1 MLRKRLPAALL
12 LLALAACR
20 AEEPAPPPPP
30 ATPPPQ
36 PAATVTPPPPAVPE
50 IARAAR
56 PGSRVLFVGLD
67 GADWQLLDEQIAA
80 GKMPNLARLVREG
93 RSGVLTGLNPPLCP
107 LLWTSMMTGVGPVQH
122 GILDFTRVNPASGRE
137 EPIRA
142 DDRRVPAV
150 WTLASAAGKSVALF
164 GMWATYPGEPVRG
177 LVVSDRALSFVPGS
191 GRLPP
196 GVIHPPE
203 SEPWARE
210 ALAEAERAT
219 GFEAIAAWLP
229 GLKRA
234 DYDKRVAE
242 PDTSAHPV
250 SALRRTL
257 ADTRSYDG
265 LARSWL
271 ARETPDFA
279 IVYIQGTDTIAHAFA
294 PLAPPRQ
301 ETVPAA
307 DFQRYGK
314 VPDLYFAEVDRLL
327 GEYRQIAERSGAVL
341 MLASDHGFFWKDGRP
356 PDLASAAAVTAG
368 RWHRDEGI
376 YLLWGPGIAKGRERG
391 ERGRGGIEQVHATL
405 LSLLGLPPAKG
416 AAGPPL
422 PGTPSGPKTPAFD
435 YRAHLPASKPD
446 EKARTIASYN
456 NEGLL
461 LRSQGKTDEALAAF
475 ERAVERDPE
484 GAAVLWNLSDL
495 LFEQGEETR
504 DRSDELLAR
513 ALKAGLPEGTERAVG
528 RAVLYQREGDLARSL
543 ELLDAAVEAKP
554 DDPRLLL
561 FRGRFRLDAEQC
573 QEGLADLERSRQ
585 LDAEDPITHGA
596 LGLARLC
603 LGDKA
608 GAAKDFR
615 KALELDPNQQEIR
628 RYLAEL
634 EPPGP

>member
-1 MLRKRLPAALL
+1 MLRKRPSALLL

-30 ATPPPQ
+30 ATPPPT
-36 PAATVTPPPPAVPE
+36 PAATVTPPPPPVPE
-50 IARAAR
+50 IAGAAR
-56 PGSRVLFVGLD
+56 PGNRVLFVGLD
-67 GADWQLLDEQIAA
+67 GADWQILDEQIAA
-80 GKMPNLARLVREG
+80 GKMPHLARLVSEG
-93 RSGVLTGLNPPLCP
+93 RGGVLTSLTPPLCP
-107 LLWTSMMTGVGPVQH
+107 LLWTSMMTGVGPVEH
-122 GILDFTRVNPASGRE
+122 GILDFTRADPASGRE

-142 DDRRVPAV
+142 EDRRVPAV
-150 WTLASAAGKSVALF
+150 WTLASAAGRSVALF

-177 LVVSDRALSFVPGS
+177 LVASDRSLSFVPGS
-191 GRLPP
+191 GRLPS
-196 GVIHPPE
+196 GVIHPAE
-203 SEPWARE
+203 REPWARE
-210 ALAEAERAT
+210 ILAEAERAT
-219 GFEAIAAWLP
+219 GFEAVAAWLP
-229 GLKRA
+229 GLDKA
-234 DYDKRVAE
+234 DYDKRVAA
-242 PDTSAHPV
+242 PDASAHPV

-271 ARETPDFA
+271 ARETPDLA

-294 PLAPPRQ
+294 PLVPPRQ

-307 DFQRYGK
+307 DFQRYSR
-314 VPDLYFAEVDRLL
+314 VPDLYFAEMDRWL
-327 GEYRQIAERSGAVL
+327 GEYRQLAETSGAVL
-341 MLASDHGFFWKDGRP
+341 MLASDHGFFWKEGRP

-376 YLLWGPGIAKGRERG
+376 YLLWGPGIVKSRG
-391 ERGRGGIEQVHATL
+391 ERSKGGIEQVHATL

-422 PGTPSGPKTPAFD
+422 PGTPVGPKTPAFD

-461 LRSQGKTDEALAAF
+461 LRAQGKQDEAIAAF
-475 ERAVERDPE
+475 ESAIERDPK

-495 LFEQGEETR
+495 LFEKGEETR

-513 ALKAGLPEGTERAVG
+513 ALAAGLPEGAERTIG
-528 RAVLYQREGDLARSL
+528 RAVLYQREKDLARSL
-543 ELLDAAVEAKP
+543 KLLDAAVEAKP
-554 DDPRLLL
+554 EDPRLLL
-561 FRGRFRLDAEQC
+561 FRGRFRLDTEQC

-585 LDAEDPITHGA
+585 LDPKDPITHGA

-628 RYLAEL
+628 RYLEEL
-634 EPPGP
+634 EPPTL